1 MIKKTT
7 VNKLVTFNSKLDTSQ
22 KIIRNLIV
30 AVVICFLLNFL
41 GLDGLW
47 KGVFILTLIY
57 WSFSV
62 FHSLIIIYKKHMK
75 QHWVNGS

>member
-1 MIKKTT
+1 MIYKTT
-7 VNKLVTFNSKLDTSQ
+7 VNKLVTFNSKLDMSQ

-41 GLDGLW
+41 GLDSLW
-47 KGVFILTLIY
+47 KGFFILTLIY

-62 FHSLIIIYKKHMK
+62 FHSLIIIYKK
-75 QHWVNGS
+75 VYET

>member
-47 KGVFILTLIY
+47 KGFFILELFGIP
-57 WSFSV
+57 
-62 FHSLIIIYKKHMK
+62 
-75 QHWVNGS
+75 